1 MSTWYST
8 CISFYSKN
16 SRPLEEFKQKLDSI
30 YSGAATRPNDYGKG
44 WLGDIANTLYPSLG
58 SDKIDSLGTYTV
70 SENVEVMDEWFLFH
84 IWTTTARG
92 IKVGLFYKLISDF
105 YPEIK
110 MAYICDSPVYI
121 MWDEDNLFYP
131 FKYYMDICYPSK
143 SGEISYIDTHEFA
156 STEEIYKW
164 LDENLPFEISKTET
178 LGELESQIQEKLD
191 ELDCDEYYCEL
202 EEYVELAPRGFEIYY
217 DHVKG
222 ENL

>member
-8 CISFYSKN
+8 CISFYSKYR
-16 SRPLEEFKQKLDSI
+16 RPLEEFKQKLDSI

-44 WLGDIANTLYPSLG
+44 WLGDIANTFYPSLG

-70 SENVEVMDEWFLFH
+70 SEKVEVRDEWSFFH
-84 IWTTTARG
+84 IWTTTTRG

-143 SGEISYIDTHEFA
+143 SGEIRYIDTHEFG
-156 STEEIYKW
+156 SVEEIYKW
-164 LDENLPFEISKTET
+164 LDENFPFEISKTET
-178 LGELESQIQEKLD
+178 LGELESRIQEKL
-191 ELDCDEYYCEL
+191 EESGCDEYSCEL